1 MPEPSAS
8 GSARWNPLPRAH
20 VASGRPYADAV
31 RRPRISWVTLVALVA
46 AGLVAWLVTGASPLA
61 VAIAVLAGWLL
72 LRIGLAVLSGLATPL
87 PPPPPPGELRKVRL
101 TYRCSICGT
110 EVRMTSAND
119 EVPEP
124 PRHCQEDMDLVAP
137 IDG

>member
-1 MPEPSAS
+1 
-8 GSARWNPLPRAH
+8 L
-20 VASGRPYADAV
+20 
-31 RRPRISWVTLVALVA
+31 PRISWRALVVMA
-46 AGLVAWLVTGASPLA
+46 VLGVAAWLMTDASLTA
-61 VAIAVLAGWLL
+61 VAFAVLAGWLIL
-72 LRIGLAVLSGLATPL
+72 KVGFAVLGGLATPI

-119 EVPEP
+119 EDPEP

>member
-1 MPEPSAS
+1 
-8 GSARWNPLPRAH
+8 LP
-20 VASGRPYADAV
+20 VLGVMAV
-31 RRPRISWVTLVALVA
+31 LGVL
-46 AGLVAWLVTGASPLA
+46 AWLVTDASPVA
-61 VAIAVLAGWLL
+61 VTVAVLAGWLIL
-72 LRIGLAVLSGLATPL
+72 KVGFAVLGGLATPL

>member
-1 MPEPSAS
+1 M
-8 GSARWNPLPRAH
+8 NL
-20 VASGRPYADAV
+20 V
-31 RRPRISWVTLVALVA
+31 RRSPVSGKVLVLLVLVA
-46 AGLVAWLVTGASPLA
+46 AAVWVVTRVSIVAV
-61 VAIAVLAGWLL
+61 VAAVLAGWAM
-72 LRIGLAVLSGLATPL
+72 LRIGFAILSGLGTPL
-87 PPPPPPGELRKVRL
+87 PPPPPAGELRKVRL